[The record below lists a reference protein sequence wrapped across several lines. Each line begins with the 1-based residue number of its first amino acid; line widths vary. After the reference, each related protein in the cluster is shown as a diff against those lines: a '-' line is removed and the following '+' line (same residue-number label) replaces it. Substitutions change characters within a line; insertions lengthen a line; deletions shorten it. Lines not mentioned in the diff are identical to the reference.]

1 MISLVQQQELCL
13 VWVPFLPPP
22 FTVASLGLGWTCTQ
36 SELGMGPSYPCG
48 SVFMP
53 KPRYKGFTVSLPV
66 GLTVAF
72 MCQCCSS
79 GWAGAVKW
87 YSLKEQSRYGGF
99 FHHLGKWK
107 HTVNPRRTA
116 ELGLIVFLSSTQ
128 LLVRWEE
135 AEICRLRLLFKLSS
149 FLHFLFPVG
158 IKTAEVCSSNP
169 ASCCN
174 DK

>member
-1 MISLVQQQELCL
+1 MKDDHAKLSGSYCAITTGLSVCEESVTSFLWSGKTYLGLVLGGDFWRERPSQKEAGPFRDDDFCKIRVETHEAREICMISLVQQQELCL

-72 MCQCCSS
+72 MC
-79 GWAGAVKW
+79 
-87 YSLKEQSRYGGF
+87 
-99 FHHLGKWK
+99 
-107 HTVNPRRTA
+107 
-116 ELGLIVFLSSTQ
+116 
-128 LLVRWEE
+128 
-135 AEICRLRLLFKLSS
+135 
-149 FLHFLFPVG
+149 
-158 IKTAEVCSSNP
+158 
-169 ASCCN
+169 
-174 DK
+174 